1 MRFKDKVVF
10 ITGGAKGLGKAMA
23 KALIDEGA
31 SIGVNDINGDAV
43 SSFEEEFKGQEALA
57 FRASITNYE
66 EMEGVALA
74 VAERW
79 GKVDILINNA
89 GIVNPLAPTEKMK
102 KDDFDR
108 VIDVN
113 LKGTFY
119 VTQVFGRKMIEG
131 KSGRIVS
138 VASQAALFGEK
149 GFLPYAIS
157 KSALMLMTRSIAYE
171 WSKYGVTA
179 CAIAPGFIAGGMN
192 EGLIKKEAFV
202 EFLSRKTPMG
212 RMLTVTEFVSAM
224 LFLASDEARYIN
236 GETIVMDGGMTGYT
250 QEPLLD
256 FISKGR

>member
-1 MRFKDKVVF
+1 MRFSDKVVF

-23 KALIDEGA
+23 KAFIEEGA
-31 SIGVNDINGDAV
+31 SIAVNDVNDDAV
-43 SSFEEEFKGQEALA
+43 SSFQEEFKDKKTLA
-57 FRASITNYE
+57 FKASITDYE
-66 EMEGVALA
+66 EMEHVARA
-74 VAERW
+74 VLDKW

-89 GIVNPLAPTEKMK
+89 GIVNPLAPSEKMK
-102 KDDFDR
+102 KEDFDR

-119 VTQVFGRKMIEG
+119 ATQIFGKKMIER

-171 WSKYGVTA
+171 WSRHGVTA

-192 EGLIKKEAFV
+192 EGLIRKEVFV
-202 EFLSRKTPMG
+202 DFLSKKTPIG
-212 RMLTVTEFVSAM
+212 RMLTVAEFVSAM
-224 LFLASDEARYIN
+224 LFLASDGAAYIN
-236 GETIVMDGGMTGYT
+236 GETLVMDGGMTGYT

-256 FISKGR
+256 FISKAR

>member
-1 MRFKDKVVF
+1 MKFKDKVVF

-23 KALIDEGA
+23 KAFVDEGA
-31 SIGVNDINGDAV
+31 SVGVNDVNGDAV
-43 SSFEEEFKGQEALA
+43 SSFEEEFKVHEALA
-57 FRASITNYE
+57 FKADITNYD
-66 EMEGVALA
+66 EMEDAARMVM
-74 VAERW
+74 EKW

-89 GIVNPLAPTEKMK
+89 GVVNPLAPSEKIK

-108 VIDVN
+108 VIDIN

-119 VTQVFGRKMIEG
+119 VTQIFGKKMIEQ

-171 WSKYGVTA
+171 WSKYGITA

-192 EGLIKKEAFV
+192 EGLIKKEIFV
-202 EFLSRKTPMG
+202 DFLSKKTPMG
-212 RMLTVTEFVSAM
+212 RMMNVAEYISAI
-224 LFLASDEARYIN
+224 LFLASEEAQYIN

>member
-23 KALIDEGA
+23 KAFSNEGA
-31 SIGVNDINGDAV
+31 SVAVNDIDDKALSG
-43 SSFEEEFKGQEALA
+43 FREEFKGKEALA
-57 FRASITNYE
+57 FSASITNYE
-66 EMEGVALA
+66 DMDDV
-74 VAERW
+74 VRTVVDKW
-79 GKVDILINNA
+79 GRIDVLINGA

-102 KDDFDR
+102 KEDFDR

-119 VTQVFGRKMIEG
+119 VTQIFGRKMIEQ

-171 WSKYGVTA
+171 WSRYGVTA

-192 EGLIKKEAFV
+192 EGLIKKEVFV
-202 EFLSRKTPMG
+202 DFLSRKTPMG
-212 RMLTVTEFVSAM
+212 RMLAVNEFVSAM